1 MSPGDWASAA
11 SAGAAWLALLLA
23 GISLYK
29 NHRSDKRQDEL
40 AATTEQ
46 LNRLL
51 IERETQAGQDSK
63 RADLS
68 ANLITVGQR
77 RLGSSIWRLKV
88 FNRGQGTA
96 RNVRLIDLQ
105 EGESVLAQNVIRQ
118 KFPVPILEQHQWVE
132 VAAIQHL
139 SGPSRAHVK
148 LVWDDDS
155 GENHEKEV
163 TPSF

>member
-1 MSPGDWASAA
+1 MSPGDWAGIA
-11 SAGAAWLALLLA
+11 SAGAAWLALILA

-68 ANLITVGQR
+68 ANLITVGKNNR
-77 RLGSSIWRLKV
+77 RLKV
-88 FNRGQGTA
+88 FNRGKGTA

-105 EGESVLAQNVIRQ
+105 EKDSLLSRGDIQR
-118 KFPVPILEQHQWVE
+118 KFPLPILEQHQSVE
-132 VAAIQHL
+132 VAASSHL

-148 LVWDDDS
+148 LVWDDES

>member
-1 MSPGDWASAA
+1 MSPGDWAGVA

-23 GISLYK
+23 AVSLYK

-68 ANLITVGQR
+68 ANLVKVGTSR
-77 RLGSSIWRLKV
+77 WRLKV
-88 FNRGQGTA
+88 FNRGKGTA

-105 EGESVLAQNVIRQ
+105 EDNSVLAQGHIRH
-118 KFPVPILEQHQWVE
+118 KFPVPILEQHQHVE
-132 VAAIQHL
+132 IAAISFI

-148 LVWDDDS
+148 LVWDDES

>member
-1 MSPGDWASAA
+1 MSPGDWAGIA

-29 NHRSDKRQDEL
+29 THRSDKRQDEL

-68 ANLITVGQR
+68 ANLITVGKNNR
-77 RLGSSIWRLKV
+77 RLKV
-88 FNRGQGTA
+88 FNRGKGTA

-105 EGESVLAQNVIRQ
+105 EGESVLTRGDILR
-118 KFPVPILEQHQWVE
+118 KFPMPILEQHQWVE
-132 VAAIQHL
+132 VSASSHL
-139 SGPSRAHVK
+139 NGPTRAHIK

-155 GENHEKEV
+155 STDNEKEV
-163 TPSF
+163 TPSL